1 MSDGGSPITFYDMS
15 LKRTDSTAVSSSGDV
30 KSSATFEYLEPDTEF
45 EFGVVARNDIG
56 SSNRS
61 FVTFKTQS
69 AGKHRVRIF
78 KKVGVKFHSLFF
90 LIKVLEKNLGYFD
103 ECAMEIF

>member
-1 MSDGGSPITFYDMS
+1 MQHGRSGSVTISWKVISDGGSPIIVYSMS
-15 LKRTDSTAVSSSGDV
+15 LRRKDSTAVSSSGDI
-30 KSSATFEYLEPDTEF
+30 KSSATFKYLEPDTDF

-69 AGKHRVRIF
+69 AGKYKAPIF
-78 KKVGVKFHSLFF
+78 KTVCVK
-90 LIKVLEKNLGYFD
+90 
-103 ECAMEIF
+103 